1 MRFLF
6 QLIALV
12 QEAVNNEGCFVGSSL
27 LYGFSNL
34 QHQKQ
39 FPWTGIKNPK
49 PTTHIPL
56 INKPLLSND
65 DLRKNLQ
72 RV

>member
-1 MRFLF
+1 MRLLF

-12 QEAVNNEGCFVGSSL
+12 QEAVNSEGCFVGSSL

-56 INKPLLSND
+56 DNE
-65 DLRKNLQ
+65 
-72 RV
+72 V